1 MCSFPRVQNTKNGEY
16 MFPPLAP
23 GCLPKIVMKSVRWTG
38 GELLRNGWNTCG
50 TLKNGRTCV
59 SLLRLVRF
67 RGSHKAS
74 KSLPILVHEKFGTAE
89 MHGYCALEVSTQ
101 RSHMCASVL
110 GKWYNKNG
118 QHLRRSRL
126 WASFSQSATVLGRR
140 INTSFLQLFFVLSII
155 LPQDVRF

>member
-74 KSLPILVHEKFGTAE
+74 KSLLILAYKKFGTAE
-89 MHGYCALEVSTQ
+89 MHGDCAFRSQYAMLASVSRCFGEVIVTTEWTTPSHVST
-101 RSHMCASVL
+101 L
-110 GKWYNKNG
+110 G
-118 QHLRRSRL
+118 
-126 WASFSQSATVLGRR
+126 
-140 INTSFLQLFFVLSII
+140 LS
-155 LPQDVRF
+155 LNQPQVKEDV